1 MERAVK
7 SPLRKLNEGTRDLRK
22 VIDLDGHKLPPKLKS
37 LFKKIGQAADESGVN
52 VYLVGGLP
60 RDILLDQPNLDV
72 DIVVEG
78 DGVAFAKQFSRR
90 EGGQTKPHK
99 QFQTAIVVL
108 PKGLKI
114 DVATARTERYKQP
127 GALPVVKVSGIRNDL
142 YRRDFTINS
151 IAIQLNQRNYGKVVD
166 YFGGNQD
173 LKAGIIRVLHQLSF
187 VDDPM
192 RTIRAV
198 RFEQRYGFTIEKKTE
213 RLLRETIRAGLL
225 NRVSS
230 ERIGKEITLILK
242 EKDPLPAVK
251 RLSELGILSAI
262 HPEFRVDQHTEVLF
276 YGLERIFSS
285 ANLPRYFSRRVLYL
299 LALLYPLSPQ
309 ARKQVTQRLAL
320 SKKVR
325 NCVTEL
331 EPLEDKIRFLENAD
345 LRPSQVYFSLRGL
358 PTEVL
363 LFMATRARVPSRWVF
378 LYLEKLKVARTE
390 ISGEEL
396 KEMDVPSGPIFQK
409 ILDKVLAAR
418 LDGEVG
424 SKQGELKL
432 AKKTWREENR

>member
-7 SPLRKLNEGTRDLRK
+7 SPLRKPTEGTRDLGK
-22 VIDLDGHKLPPKLKS
+22 VIDLDGRRLPPKLKS
-37 LFKKIGQAADESGVN
+37 LFKKIGQAANESGVN

-90 EGGQTKPHK
+90 EGGQVKPHK

-127 GALPVVKVSGIRNDL
+127 GALPVVKISGIRNDL

-151 IAIQLNQRNYGKVVD
+151 MAIQLNQRNYGKVVD

-251 RLSELGILSAI
+251 RLSELGILGAI

-276 YGLERIFSS
+276 SGLERILSS
-285 ANLPRYFSRRVLYL
+285 ANLPRYFSRLVLYL
-299 LALLYPLSPQ
+299 LALFCPLSPQ
-309 ARKQVTQRLAL
+309 AKKQVAQRLAL

-325 NCVTEL
+325 DCVTGL
-331 EPLEDKIRFLENAD
+331 EPLEDKIRFLEDAD
-345 LRPSQVYFSLRGL
+345 LKPSQVYFSLRGV

-363 LFMATRARVPSRWVF
+363 LFMATRAKVPSRWVF
-378 LYLEKLKVARTE
+378 VYLEKLKAARTE
-390 ISGEEL
+390 MSGEEL
-396 KEMDVPSGPIFQK
+396 KKMGVPSGPIFK
-409 ILDKVLAAR
+409 NILDKVLAAR

-424 SKQGELKL
+424 SKQEELKL
-432 AKKTWREENR
+432 AKKIWRGENR